1 MVGFPD
7 YKRWFRT
14 GPQSVGQHLPVFLFA
29 MISFC
34 LLFLGTRI
42 PSITAADDPQGPIR
56 GQSQDEADRKSIG
69 CITCHSSSDE
79 PTMHPSK
86 AVHLGCTDCHGGNST
101 TALASSAKSGS
112 PEYIAIKEK
121 AHVQPRDPLF
131 KNRSAIPERVYTKW
145 LNEPAEYIKFVNPGD
160 LRVAAETCGSAG
172 CHPSETRAVS
182 TNMMTHAGFLWG
194 AALYNNGG
202 IPFKN
207 ARFGESYDRDG
218 LPQSLKTIPP
228 PTPEETRSKG
238 VLPELMPLYRWE
250 TSQPGNILRVFEQA
264 GGDKALAG
272 KMLGIS
278 RATLYRKLKRYNIGM
293 KAVELP
299 HLPQLEEDVR

>member
-101 TALASSAKSGS
+101 TALPSSAKSGS

-250 TSQPGNILRVFEQA
+250 TSQPGNIL
-264 GGDKALAG
+264 
-272 KMLGIS
+272 
-278 RATLYRKLKRYNIGM
+278 
-293 KAVELP
+293 
-299 HLPQLEEDVR
+299 